1 MKKLDKYKIFEGRVL
16 GQYAY
21 EKPGKLPGCCI
32 FKRGTER
39 SLETYYTAV
48 FLINGAVTERY
59 KRTIVELEN
68 RIRESEVDVTVK
80 GRMKLEKE
88 GEIKILTGKII
99 KHFHRSFKKRVWKV
113 RCVKLIEVERRLG
126 ITNKKKMISSRQE
139 SINTSLVN
147 YESSLAKKSEVLRA
161 SMARC
166 KHNIT
171 QYH

>member
-88 GEIKILTGKII
+88 GEIKILTGKLRFSG
-99 KHFHRSFKKRVWKV
+99 KAETRHEFAGHKWQSELRPNKEKSRKRKNQKNYQNG
-113 RCVKLIEVERRLG
+113 RFRLNQHPIRFFG
-126 ITNKKKMISSRQE
+126 
-139 SINTSLVN
+139 
-147 YESSLAKKSEVLRA
+147 
-161 SMARC
+161 
-166 KHNIT
+166 
-171 QYH
+171 